1 LPTVTEFIDLMAGHL
16 GSFGRAL
23 AARAR
28 RRRLGNQG
36 AFDEA
41 ADRLGSAGTVGL
53 PFGPCVN
60 ALFKRAKKPMPA
72 THEPS
77 ACLARASQASAS
89 T

>member
-1 LPTVTEFIDLMAGHL
+1 MAGHL

-28 RRRLGNQG
+28 RRRLGNEG

-41 ADRLGSAGTVGL
+41 ADRLGSAGPVGL

-60 ALFKRAKKPMPA
+60 ALFKITVEPRVRLVCQC
-72 THEPS
+72 PS
-77 ACLARASQASAS
+77 AVVPDRVFSCYWIL
-89 T
+89 TPL

>member
-1 LPTVTEFIDLMAGHL
+1 MAGHL

-23 AARAR
+23 AARVR

-41 ADRLGSAGTVGL
+41 ADRLGSAGPVGL

-60 ALFKRAKKPMPA
+60 ALFKIAV
-72 THEPS
+72 EPEFDWF
-77 ACLARASQASAS
+77 RK
-89 T
+89 

>member
-1 LPTVTEFIDLMAGHL
+1 MAGHL

-28 RRRLGNQG
+28 RRRLGNEG

-41 ADRLGSAGTVGL
+41 ADRLGSAGPVGL

-60 ALFKRAKKPMPA
+60 ALFKIAV
-72 THEPS
+72 EPES
-77 ACLARASQASAS
+77 DWFANARRRSSPTAFFPVIGY
-89 T
+89 